1 MIHNRLH
8 MHKSI
13 RSLRRNR
20 RCATNTLAKSLR
32 RNRRC
37 ATDTLANSATQ
48 TAVRHRQTHR
58 DTQGIRN
65 ESLCVCMCLKTMQIT
80 PDKHMSIK
88 SLRRNRR
95 CATDTCIKIPRRKR
109 RCATERQTHRDTTSI
124 CNECFLCACASS
136 QDHAFVIWHPMSIR
150 SLRQP
155 TVRHRRV

>member
-58 DTQGIRN
+58 DTQGISN